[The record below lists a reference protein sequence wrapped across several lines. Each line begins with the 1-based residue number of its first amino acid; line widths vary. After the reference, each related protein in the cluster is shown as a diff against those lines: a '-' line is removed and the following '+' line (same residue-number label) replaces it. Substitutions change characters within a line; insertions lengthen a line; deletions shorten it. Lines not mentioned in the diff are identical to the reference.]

1 MIARLNSWLFFA
13 FFLLLP
19 TQLGKHFFFDFSYV
33 NGVRIDYLAP
43 TVYLI
48 DFVVIGLMVVNW
60 RVVLRSFAPL
70 RMTKEDS
77 MTKLLWSA
85 AITLVGVNI
94 VLARESMIA
103 LYTTVRYVEMGI
115 VFIILRSLTSFE
127 MTRISLPR
135 TRLLLTMISALFIGA
150 AVEFGLSL
158 YQIWAQH
165 SAQGLFYWLG
175 ERSFSIS
182 TPGIATI
189 SLFDTIALRPYGTF
203 SHPNSLGGFYAL
215 VYVFFLMSRFML
227 SRQARI
233 MQYGLVMISGF
244 LVLMSFSKVAIGTV
258 LFTTLYYVLR
268 VLKIDCW
275 WCKWGRVF
283 TISIIS
289 LLFLS
294 GKSDIVSLDK
304 RLALAQSSVH
314 SITNHPF
321 FGTGLGNSLYSQ
333 SVMSQQLP
341 YFFLQPVHNV
351 FLLFMSEAG
360 LVMTAVTA
368 LFVWREIRR
377 SGILKQAMP
386 AGRQVQDEDRKR
398 ALLSIAVVIII
409 TGSFDHYWLTLIQN
423 QLSLAA
429 FLGVTIGIKRATT

>member
-43 TVYLI
+43 KVYSI
-48 DFVVIGLMVVNW
+48 DFVVIALMVINW

-77 MTKLLWSA
+77 MTKLLWLA

-94 VLARESMIA
+94 VLAREPMMA

-115 VFIILRSLTSFE
+115 VFMMLRSLTSFG
-127 MTRISLPR
+127 MTRV
-135 TRLLLTMISALFIGA
+135 LLTMTSALFIGA

-158 YQIWAQH
+158 YQISAQQ

-175 ERSFSIS
+175 ERAFSIS

-215 VYVFFLMSRFML
+215 TYVFFLMSQFKLPRTMEIV
-227 SRQARI
+227 R
-233 MQYGLVMISGF
+233 YGLILLSGF

-258 LFTTLYYVLR
+258 LITTLYYVVR

-283 TISIIS
+283 TLS
-289 LLFLS
+289 LVSLIFLS

-304 RLALAQSSVH
+304 RAALAQSSLQT
-314 SITNHPF
+314 IINHPF
-321 FGTGLGNSLYSQ
+321 LGTGLGNSLYSQ

-360 LVMTAVTA
+360 LVLTAVIA
-368 LFVWREIRR
+368 LIAWREIRE
-377 SGILKQAMP
+377 SKILRFA
-386 AGRQVQDEDRKR
+386 QDDKKVRDDRKR
-398 ALLSIAVVIII
+398 VLLSMAVVIII

-423 QLSLAA
+423 QLLLAA
-429 FLGVTIGIKRATT
+429 IVGIGLRGRLNTTL